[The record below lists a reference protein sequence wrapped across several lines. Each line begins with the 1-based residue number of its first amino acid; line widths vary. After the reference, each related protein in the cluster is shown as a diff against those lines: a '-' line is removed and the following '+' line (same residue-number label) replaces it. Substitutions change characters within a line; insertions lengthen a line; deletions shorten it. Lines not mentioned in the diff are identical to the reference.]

1 MVSEIATRVMVKTL
15 RKAGWTPV
23 RSGSGSHTVWACR
36 TGRHQV
42 TVPDGHTTISAGVRR
57 TIEKATTGCD
67 CKEER

>member
-1 MVSEIATRVMVKTL
+1 M
-15 RKAGWTPV
+15 